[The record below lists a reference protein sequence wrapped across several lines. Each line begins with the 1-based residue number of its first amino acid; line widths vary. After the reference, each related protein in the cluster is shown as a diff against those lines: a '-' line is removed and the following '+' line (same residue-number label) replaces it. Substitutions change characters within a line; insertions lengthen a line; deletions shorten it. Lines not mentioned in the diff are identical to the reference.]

1 LSSSA
6 LGDGYKVII
15 LLIALYVA
23 CELIANVTA
32 AKLVAI
38 GSIQVPAGVFIFAL
52 SLTLIDLINERLG
65 KQRARQVVYAAFA
78 ASFLLAIYSQFAI
91 ALPPASFYQG
101 QEAFAGVLGSTWR
114 IVIASLIAYLVAS
127 LIDVEVFAWWRQ
139 RFGRYRWA
147 RVLTSNTISTLV
159 DSLLFI
165 TIAFA
170 GVYPLLP
177 LIAGQYAVKM
187 GITVLSI
194 PLIYLIRA
202 RPVRMEPERLV

>member
-1 LSSSA
+1 
-6 LGDGYKVII
+6 VVI

-32 AKLVAI
+32 AKPVAI
-38 GSIQVPAGVFIFAL
+38 GSIEVPAGVFIFTL

-65 KQRARQVVYAAFA
+65 KQKARQVIYGAFA

-91 ALPPASFYQG
+91 ALPPAPYYQG

-114 IVIASLIAYLVAS
+114 IVTASLIAYLVAS
-127 LIDVEVFAWWRQ
+127 LIDVEIFAWWRQ
-139 RFGRYRWA
+139 RFGRYKWA
-147 RVLTSNTISTLV
+147 RVLASNTISTLV
-159 DSLLFI
+159 DSALFI
-165 TIAFA
+165 TIAF
-170 GVYPLLP
+170 GGIYPLLP
-177 LIAGQYAVKM
+177 MIGGQYAVKM

-202 RPVRMEPERLV
+202 RPARMEPERLV